1 MDHSTRALMAE
12 AAYAPFAGFVVVA
25 GADGDVEEKEARAF
39 LASLARV
46 DDPLLV
52 EMIRAAAEPL
62 DERVDLLI
70 ASPERIPSA
79 LSAAGQLFAR
89 HPDGDVS
96 RAAFMA
102 ILRDVAQA
110 HGELRETE
118 RDTMQRVEQLLDLAS
133 GKAPLQVGIAA
144 QGGMALFGAVVVWQ
158 VASATLGWT
167 AWFVPVAVVLQGIVL
182 AMLLFVGQVLGHRY
196 WQQVVAGLIAS
207 GIGGVMI
214 AISSVVVTTW
224 FAPGAGT
231 ALEGAVAG
239 FVGTVVTGVVLSL
252 ILAVFLRR

>member
-1 MDHSTRALMAE
+1 MDQHTEALMAE

-25 GADGDVEEKEARAF
+25 GADGDVEEKEVRAF
-39 LASLARV
+39 LASLSRL

-52 EMIRAAAEPL
+52 EMIRAAPEPL
-62 DERVDLLI
+62 EHRVDVLI
-70 ASPERIPSA
+70 GSPERIPAS

-102 ILRDVAQA
+102 ILRDVAEA
-110 HGELRETE
+110 HGELRATE

-133 GKAPLQVGIAA
+133 GRAPLQAGIAA

-167 AWFVPVAVVLQGIVL
+167 AWFVPVAVVLQAIVL
-182 AMLLFVGQVLGHRY
+182 AMLLFLGQALGHRY
-196 WQQVVAGLIAS
+196 WQQVAAGVIAS
-207 GIGGVMI
+207 VVGGVLI

-224 FAPGAGT
+224 LVPGAGS

-239 FVGTVVTGVVLSL
+239 FVGTVLTGVVLSL